1 MLLLLPYRER
11 SIVDNVPYVTILL
24 ALACLVLTIAYHGS
38 DKLLT
43 QQASTYYQDSG
54 LADIELPRYQAYL
67 AARIDSEAADRLHRL
82 RSAPAGSAVVERLV
96 QSDARFLAEL
106 HAQVVVTPDDPAY
119 AKWRDARRHFEQIEQ
134 GSGLSRYSLSRAS
147 ARSLWRFVSYAFL
160 QADYGQLLGNV
171 LVLLLAGPFV
181 EAALGRLRYALAF
194 LAGCALTGGLQ
205 ILFTDASVTG
215 SSGAVAALAGMLLA
229 VYGLRRVDVFYWLFF
244 LYGVLRLP
252 PAAVLAGWALDV
264 AFQWAWQS
272 SSGTLESGSAA
283 LADGGGFVAGVI
295 LAWILRP
302 RQLAGGTAA
311 SGRAMS
317 EARRGQTGSSLA
329 AEAREAASRLDIR
342 RATRLYRELVE
353 LEPAR
358 NDYKSA
364 YLNTAMLGADEEAL
378 RDAALRLLWSKFRKP
393 TDELRKT
400 FLQLAQDK
408 VLKVLP
414 VDEHLRLA
422 RRLVKFREDA
432 AALRVVDALLR
443 DEHMRKNFGRQ
454 LADCLL
460 GIFTAYSRH
469 GLQRQ
474 AEQISTRLSTYFP
487 TGAQLGGEAPSNR
500 PPPTIVSMFKNTA
513 PGFDLSA
520 PDTENPRAGPPT
532 LPGSAGR

>member
-11 SIVDNVPYVTILL
+11 SIVDNVPYVTIVF

-38 DKLLT
+38 DALVG
-43 QQASTYYQDSG
+43 QQATAYYQDSG
-54 LADIELPRYQAYL
+54 LAGIELPRYQAYL
-67 AARIDSEAADRLHRL
+67 AAGVGSEAADRLHRL
-82 RSAPAGSAVVERLV
+82 RAAPAGSPIGEHLV

-106 HAQVVVTPDDPAY
+106 HAQVVVTPDDPAFGR
-119 AKWRDARRHFEQIEQ
+119 WRDARHHFEQLEQ
-134 GSGLSRYSLSRAS
+134 ATGSARYSLNRTT
-147 ARSLWRFVSYAFL
+147 ARHLWRFVSYAFL
-160 QADYGQLLGNV
+160 HADYGQLLGNLLV
-171 LVLLLAGPFV
+171 LVLAGPFV
-181 EAALGRLRYALAF
+181 EAALGRLRFAFAF
-194 LAGCALTGGLQ
+194 LAGCAATGALQ
-205 ILFTDASVTG
+205 LVFTDGTVTG
-215 SSGAVAALAGMLLA
+215 STGAVAALAGMLLA
-229 VYGLRRVDVFYWLFF
+229 TYGLRRIDVFYWLFF

-252 PAAVLAGWALDV
+252 PVAVLAAWGLDL
-264 AFQWAWQS
+264 AFQWAWLA
-272 SSGTLESGSAA
+272 SSGAAEPGLEA
-283 LADGGGFVAGVI
+283 LASAGGFAVGLV
-295 LAWILRP
+295 LAWLLRP
-302 RQLAGGTAA
+302 RRPVGGALAP
-311 SGRAMS
+311 GRAMS
-317 EARRGQTGSSLA
+317 EARRGETGSGLA

-364 YLNTAMLGADEEAL
+364 YLNAALLGADEEAL

-393 TDELRKT
+393 TDDLRKT

-443 DEHMRKNFGRQ
+443 DEHMRKSFGRQ

-487 TGAQLGGEAPSNR
+487 TGSQLGGEAPSNR

-520 PDTENPRAGPPT
+520 PDTEGPRAGPPT
-532 LPGSAGR
+532 LPGSASR